1 MLKSKIEIQRVE
13 KWLFDSHK
21 NRPDPKFLPQWQQNL
36 MREILLCGAPAG
48 FMQKINGFTTA
59 FTRTLF
65 WFAGL
70 SAPVAVVLLLIA
82 CFYGPDMDAQVANLA
97 MNYTV
102 NELHLETVLGF

>member
-1 MLKSKIEIQRVE
+1 MRKSKTEIQRVE
-13 KWLFDSHK
+13 KWLFASHK
-21 NRPDPKFLPQWQQNL
+21 TRPNPKFSSQWQQNL
-36 MREILLCGAPAG
+36 MREIVFCGAPAG
-48 FMQKINGFTTA
+48 FMQKVNGFTVA

-97 MNYTV
+97 MNSTM